1 MNTRTSI
8 LLIALLAVL
17 AAGAYHVR
25 AVHTQSRL
33 QAGRVQMEAQA
44 MTLRSA
50 DEDSARHVAAAE
62 DDLQRL
68 ASDRESRTEAAA
80 ASRAQSSAASG
91 NDNIP
96 TPTAQSV
103 GNVPK
108 SDLLEWQVQ
117 AYISEQRLRYARLLK
132 RLGLAPEDL
141 HAFDRIQGAY
151 RKLMVDPT
159 QNAAA
164 RKQAAQTR
172 DDQLKALFGANHEQW
187 VEAQRNEPARF
198 VVSQIVQQTFQGSGA
213 LTTTQAEELEQIVA
227 QHRLPASAAPGGN
240 RSGYDWDQIA
250 AEAQSILADQ
260 QQKDFLVAIE
270 YRRASE
276 QMSAMAAKKP

>member
-1 MNTRTSI
+1 MNTRISI
-8 LLIALLAVL
+8 LLLALLAAL
-17 AAGAYHVR
+17 AAGAYHAW

-33 QAGRVQMEAQA
+33 QADRVQLEAQA
-44 MTLRSA
+44 MTLRSK
-50 DEDSARHVAAAE
+50 DEETARHVAAAGE
-62 DDLQRL
+62 DLQRL
-68 ASDRESRTEAAA
+68 AADRANRIEAAA
-80 ASRAQSSAASG
+80 SVAQSSAAFG
-91 NDNIP
+91 NSNTP
-96 TPTAQSV
+96 TPPAQNL
-103 GNVPK
+103 GNVSK

-132 RLGLAPEDL
+132 RLGLTSEDS

-187 VEAQRNEPARF
+187 LEAQRNEPSRF

-213 LTTTQAEELEQIVA
+213 LTTAQAEELEQIVA

-240 RSGYDWDQIA
+240 RGGYDWDQIA
-250 AEAQSILADQ
+250 VEAQSILADQ

>member
-1 MNTRTSI
+1 MSARLSI
-8 LLIALLAVL
+8 RLLALLAAL
-17 AAGAYHVR
+17 AAGIYHVS
-25 AVHTQSRL
+25 AVHR
-33 QAGRVQMEAQA
+33 QAHLRVDRVQLEEQA
-44 MTLRSA
+44 MKLRSE
-50 DEDSARHVAAAE
+50 DEDGAGLVAAAE
-62 DDLQRL
+62 EDLQRL
-68 ASDRESRTEAAA
+68 AADRASRTEAAA
-80 ASRAQSSAASG
+80 SVAQSSAVSG
-91 NDNIP
+91 NKNTP
-96 TPTAQSV
+96 TPPTQNV

-132 RLGLAPEDL
+132 RLGLTSEDS

-187 VEAQRNEPARF
+187 LEAQRNEPARF

-213 LTTTQAEELEQIVA
+213 LTTTQAEELERIVA
-227 QHRLPASAAPGGN
+227 QHRLQVSSAPGG
-240 RSGYDWDQIA
+240 RRGGYDWDQIVA
-250 AEAQSILADQ
+250 DAQSILADQ

-276 QMSAMAAKKP
+276 QMSAMAAAK